1 MFKTLKKEDFK
12 KELEDVSIVLIDVRT
27 DRERDRFWSIREKQ
41 LNMDVYNPKIAWDI
55 LALDKGAKY
64 LIYCR
69 HGNRSLTV
77 MNFMKENWFKW
88 VCELEGGIEN
98 WNKN

>member
-1 MFKTLKKEDFK
+1 MFKTLSKEEFR
-12 KELEDVSIVLIDVRT
+12 KELEDESIILIDVRT

-41 LNMDVYNPKIAWDI
+41 LNMDLYNPKITGDI

-77 MNFMKENWFKW
+77 MNFMKENWFEW

-98 WNKN
+98 WNK